1 MAREVSEGR
10 LKRGL
15 PYLSLGEG
23 PPLAVFPGL
32 GLTNANPTD
41 VQRFGEVRLLSPLA
55 RAFTMH
61 RISRRVGI
69 EPGTTM
75 ADLANDFAEALEDG
89 FGGPVAVLGISTGGS
104 LALQLAADPK
114 HPVGLPLLPRSRG
127 RSLPSEHPTLP

>member
-1 MAREVSEGR
+1 
-10 LKRGL
+10 
-15 PYLSLGEG
+15 
-23 PPLAVFPGL
+23 
-32 GLTNANPTD
+32 
-41 VQRFGEVRLLSPLA
+41 
-55 RAFTMH
+55 MH

-75 ADLANDFAEALEDG
+75 ADLANDYTEALEDG

-114 HPVGLPLLPRSRG
+114 HPVGLPLLPLSRG